1 MRTSN
6 GLRLLVGYDGSPAA
20 STAIDAG
27 SLLLPGAHA
36 VVAHLWSPP
45 YADAGLRRRLW
56 TGSRDIETF
65 VDAVE
70 REGGREAER
79 LAEVGV
85 KLAVAAGWSAE
96 HLARRTY
103 GGEGVQLAQIADET
117 RADVI
122 LVGSRGLRAG
132 RALLGSV
139 SDMVVH
145 YSSRPVIVVP
155 HPLLLEEYT
164 ALAQGPALVG
174 WDGSKHS
181 ALAWRRARELFAGR
195 PAIAATVGP
204 DGVATVAPADPDA
217 AGAPP
222 ATEPQEQPRHLRA
235 RTVAESLGAFART
248 NAAAVLVIGS
258 RGRSATREILL
269 GSVAKATLHHAHR
282 PVMVVPPS

>member
-6 GLRLLVGYDGSPAA
+6 GLRVLVGYDGSPAA
-20 STAIDAG
+20 STAIEAG

-36 VVAHLWSPP
+36 IVAHLWTPP

-56 TGSRDIETF
+56 TGSRNLDTF
-65 VDAVE
+65 VEAVE

-96 HLARRTY
+96 HLARRTF

-117 RADVI
+117 GADVI
-122 LVGSRGLRAG
+122 LVGSRGLHAG

-155 HPLLLEEYT
+155 HPLLLEEYS

-174 WDGSKHS
+174 WDDSPH
-181 ALAWRRARELFAGR
+181 AAQAWQRTRELFAGR

-204 DGVATVAPADPDA
+204 DGVATVVPDTPDA

-222 ATEPQEQPRHLRA
+222 AAEPQEHGRHIRA
-235 RTVAESLGAFART
+235 RTVAESLGACGRT
-248 NAAAVLVIGS
+248 NGAAVLVVGS

-269 GSVAKATLHHAHR
+269 GSVAKATLHRGHR
-282 PVMVVPPS
+282 PVMVVPQS